1 MRIAFVCASLDLSG
15 GARIIATYARLL
27 SEAGHQVTVVAP
39 LRPAPRLRRRLR
51 SLLTTGHWDPHH
63 GSRSHFDG
71 LGLDI
76 RRTPEGPV
84 TERDVPDADVV
95 IATWWETAE
104 WAHSFGARK
113 GAKVYLVQG
122 HEVFDFLPVERVKA
136 TYHLPFSK
144 IVVSSWLQRIMEN
157 EYGDHSSVLVPNAID
172 HSLFTAPV
180 RDKQP
185 VPTVGFMYGPGT
197 IKGTDIALEAVRRL
211 RAVLPDLRVVSFGT
225 QLPAD
230 ARDFEGI
237 EYRRQ
242 PSPGQLR
249 DAYASCDVWLC
260 PSRSEGFGL
269 PAMEAMGCRTPV
281 VATPVGWPL
290 DAIRDGWNGY
300 LVAPDDAQATCE
312 AALKLLKLDAP
323 AWQLVSEHAQ
333 QTARAFT
340 WDKSYALFE
349 AALKAAAAGEHR
361 SPPADTLRSGAHS

>member
-1 MRIAFVCASLDLSG
+1 MRITFVCAALDLSG
-15 GARIIATYARLL
+15 GARIIATYAKLL
-27 SEAGHQVTVVAP
+27 AAAGHHVSVVAP
-39 LRPAPRLRRRLR
+39 LRPVPPLRRRLR

-76 RRTPEGPV
+76 RRTPQAPV

-104 WAHSFGARK
+104 WVSTFSARK

-136 TYHLPFSK
+136 TYHLPLSK
-144 IVVSSWLQRIMEN
+144 IVVSRWLQRIMEDD
-157 EYGDHSSVLVPNAID
+157 YGDRTSVLVPNAID
-172 HSLFTAPV
+172 HAHFTAPV
-180 RDKQP
+180 REKQP
-185 VPTVGFMYGPGT
+185 VPTVGFMYGPGS

-211 RAVLPDLRVVSFGT
+211 RAVLPQLRVVSFGS
-225 QLPAD
+225 QAPAD
-230 ARDFEGI
+230 ARAFEGI

-242 PSPGQLR
+242 PSPEQLR
-249 DAYASCDVWLC
+249 EAYASCDVWLC

-281 VATPVGWPL
+281 VATPVGWPQ

-300 LVAPDDAQATCE
+300 LVPPGDAQATFE
-312 AALKLLKLDAP
+312 AALKLLQLDAP
-323 AWQLVSEHAQ
+323 GWKAVSDQAQ

-340 WDKSYALFE
+340 WDKSYAQFE
-349 AALKAAAAGEHR
+349 AALQAAANAGDT
-361 SPPADTLRSGAHS
+361 PAHGAAVAATGRP